1 MPDLIIKPKNQSGNK
16 LILQDQAGGAVL
28 TTADSGATA
37 ANVTLSN
44 VTHSTGSIATTVTGF
59 TGIKNAQIFR
69 MHTSFDGNDIDP
81 ILNWEN
87 QDQDGGGTIGSVV
100 TESSGIFTF
109 PATGIWHIHFHG
121 NVHDTNHQ
129 RYVDLMLYTTINNSS
144 YIHAAYGS
152 TFIGDSSSSQVFSES
167 CCDTIFDVT
176 DTSQC
181 KCKFGMVVVGG
192 DSITLRAESAANVS
206 YVMFTRL
213 GDT

>member
-1 MPDLIIKPKNQSGNK
+1 MQTEKKIFTDEEILKFLNNIKDIIESQKELNHIINKRLKNLDKFNN
-16 LILQDQAGGAVL
+16 LE
-28 TTADSGATA
+28 
-37 ANVTLSN
+37 SN
-44 VTHSTGSIATTVTGF
+44 WIAST
-59 TGIKNAQIFR
+59 KNEIFR
-69 MHTSFDGNDIDP
+69 KEDGI
-81 ILNWEN
+81 
-87 QDQDGGGTIGSVV
+87 SY
-100 TESSGIFTF
+100 
-109 PATGIWHIHFHG
+109 
-121 NVHDTNHQ
+121 NVE
-129 RYVDLMLYTTINNSS
+129 LILYTTINNSS
-144 YIHAAYGS
+144 YIVASYGS